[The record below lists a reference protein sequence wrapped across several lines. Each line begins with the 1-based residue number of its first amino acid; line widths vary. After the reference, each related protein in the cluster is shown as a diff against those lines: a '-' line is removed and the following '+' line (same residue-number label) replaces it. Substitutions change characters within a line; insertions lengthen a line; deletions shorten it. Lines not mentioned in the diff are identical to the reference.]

1 MKNKENS
8 VGSVSRDY
16 VVGITIICTIEY
28 IKQTKSDIEI
38 SRITMADFL
47 SQNTKIQ
54 FGLDFSSVS
63 VSSLIEE

>member
-38 SRITMADFL
+38 KQDSNHFYLRIDA
-47 SQNTKIQ
+47 
-54 FGLDFSSVS
+54 FSH
-63 VSSLIEE
+63 IIHYY